1 MKKSKVIV
9 PALGI
14 LLLSAAASI
23 SGTVAW
29 FTANRTFE
37 MDAGNFSVISTK
49 TNLECEVTAGVGT
62 KVGANKAIQLDSSL
76 NSGNLKLTDASVDHS
91 AKKLVAPDYTG
102 KEVGKVVTL
111 ASANNGYNEE
121 YDPDGDSTPNPG
133 YDSAFANGLY
143 RETYNDGTADVM
155 VYSAFTFELDFSIAY
170 ASTGSSQALF
180 MDLADCT
187 ATAASNTGK
196 GFRMAFIPETIE
208 AQSGHADGAGI
219 AKVWAPNRLL
229 ADVHNGEQ
237 TAGAD
242 TPTEDDDVFE
252 QVPDLQYCNLSTAA
266 AGTKLDT
273 LETQYTTGNV
283 LMTKD
288 NAALQAPTDGSGTT
302 SNVNYMGT
310 FTFAASTTVHLK
322 YLVVVW
328 FEGTDP
334 VIVNNAETV
343 YETISTHLA
352 FGSDLLHA

>member
-1 MKKSKVIV
+1 MKKSKIIV

-14 LLLSAAASI
+14 LLLSAAASV

-111 ASANNGYNEE
+111 ASANNGYNE
-121 YDPDGDSTPNPG
+121 
-133 YDSAFANGLY
+133 SAEPAAYQADYENGLY
-143 RETYNDGTADVM
+143 RETYNDGTADIM

-187 ATAASNTGK
+187 ATDATNTGK
-196 GFRMAFIPETIE
+196 GFRMAFIPETI
-208 AQSGHADGAGI
+208 ATQSGHADGAGV

-242 TPTEDDDVFE
+242 TPDDDSDDVFE
-252 QVPDLQYCNLSTAA
+252 QVPDLQYCNLSSAT

-273 LETQYTTGNV
+273 LETEYTGNV

-302 SNVNYMGT
+302 SSVNYMGT

-334 VIVNNAETV
+334 AIVNNAETV